1 MTGQGRDVAGKSWRG
16 ERAWTSRRP
25 RAAGSAPSDGDER
38 LLVRLTHPL
47 REQGAE
53 APAGAAAHPHLD
65 QGGVAFRLACGTG
78 RAQLH
83 LQVCMLKKLTPALG
97 VVGQPKQSLL

>member
-1 MTGQGRDVAGKSWRG
+1 MWLVRAGEGSRCGPAGGLGQSALLHPMGTRG
-16 ERAWTSRRP
+16 
-25 RAAGSAPSDGDER
+25 

-53 APAGAAAHPHLD
+53 ASAGAAAHLHLD

-83 LQVCMLKKLTPALG
+83 LQVCMLKKLTPTLG
-97 VVGQPKQSLL
+97 VVGQHKQSLL